1 MTLHLFPQPN
11 ETIEGEAEAL
21 RAGRMT
27 CVGLVERCLGAI
39 DEWEPKVRAWVVV
52 DRTGAIEQ
60 ARALDAELS
69 AGEDRGPL
77 HGIPVGVKD
86 IIDVEGFVTRAGAGR
101 WSLVPA
107 VADAEPVAT
116 FRRLGAVILGKTVTT
131 PYAFIDPPPT
141 RNPWDLER
149 TPGGSSSGSAA
160 AVATGTCLAAI
171 GSQTAGSLTRPAS
184 FCGIASWKP
193 ASWAREPV
201 EGVVPLAP
209 SLDTIGTM
217 ARSVADLALVQGAW
231 LEEEAE
237 QPAGPPRLAR
247 LRGFFDE
254 RADPSMRA
262 ALDVTVAAWRA
273 AGAEVVDLPC
283 PGHFERTLLG
293 LRTIMAAEVATLHAR
308 RFSEDV
314 EDYPPRFAEL
324 IREGLAVR
332 ATDYVRAS
340 YFRTEML
347 VALGDMLDPSIDALL
362 VPATTGPAPGAET
375 TGDPSFN
382 APWNYLNVE
391 TLSMS
396 IGLCPEGL
404 PLAAQLV
411 GPPDDATRLFP
422 AAIWCERILHRSDG
436 RKGD

>member
-1 MTLHLFPQPN
+1 MTLRLFPRRE
-11 ETIEGEAEAL
+11 ETIAGAAEAL
-21 RAGRMT
+21 RAGRTT
-27 CVGLVERCLGAI
+27 CVGLVERCLAAI

-52 DRTGAIEQ
+52 DRSGAIEQ
-60 ARALDAELS
+60 ARALDDEL
-69 AGEDRGPL
+69 ARGEDRGPL

-116 FRRLGAVILGKTVTT
+116 FRLMGAVILGKTVTT

-141 RNPWDLER
+141 RNPWDLGR

-160 AVATGTCLAAI
+160 AVATGMCLAAI

-193 ASWAREPV
+193 ASWSREPV
-201 EGVVPLAP
+201 AGIVPLAP
-209 SLDTIGTM
+209 SLDTVGSM
-217 ARSVADLALVQGAW
+217 ARTVADLAMIQ
-231 LEEEAE
+231 EALIDE
-237 QPAGPPRLAR
+237 AAGEPVGPPRFAR

-254 RADPSMRA
+254 RAEPPIRSALDRA
-262 ALDVTVAAWRA
+262 AAAWCS
-273 AGAEVVDLPC
+273 AGAEIVDLPC
-283 PGHFERTLLG
+283 PGHFERTLIG
-293 LRTIMAAEVATLHAR
+293 LRTIMAAEVAALHAR

-314 EDYPPRFAEL
+314 EDYPPRFADL
-324 IREGLAVR
+324 IGEGQLVK
-332 ATDYVRAS
+332 ATDYVRAL

-347 VALGDMLDPSIDALL
+347 AALGDMLDPSIDALL

-375 TGDPSFN
+375 TGDPAFN
-382 APWNYLNVE
+382 APWNYLNLE
-391 TLSMS
+391 TLSMP
-396 IGLCPEGL
+396 IGLSPDGL
-404 PLAAQLV
+404 PLAAQLI
-411 GPPDDATRLFP
+411 GPPDDSTRLFD
-422 AAIWCERILHRSDG
+422 AAVWCERLLHRLDG